1 MKTFIKGRRGEQQAA
16 EFLLKKGYRILERN
30 FRTKRGEIDLI
41 AEKGDTLSFVEVK
54 AWGSVGFE
62 GLEHAIGYRKQSSI
76 INTSKKYLA
85 GLKDNRY
92 SYINYD
98 VVFIDN
104 NAGRIEFLKNAF
116 TEKKS

>member
-1 MKTFIKGRRGEQQAA
+1 MSTFEKGRRGEQRAA
-16 EFLLKKGYRILERN
+16 EFLLKEGYKILERN
-30 FRTKRGEIDLI
+30 FSTKRGEIDLI
-41 AEKGDTLSFVEVK
+41 AEKGDTLSFIEVK
-54 AWGSVGFE
+54 SWSNVGFE
-62 GLEHAIGYRKQSSI
+62 GLEHAIGYRKQNSI

-85 GLKDNRY
+85 GLKGSRY

-116 TEKKS
+116 MEKKS